1 MVLEGEGKYCE
12 WVAGSASAAAA
23 AECQALLA
31 HASVAILPPPM
42 PVNTAFLKAFAP
54 AMRRQLLEVVGRKLD
69 LLLHRQTADTLATY
83 VPQIVDLREQEA
95 CRPGPSRS
103 G

>member
-1 MVLEGEGKYCE
+1 
-12 WVAGSASAAAA
+12 
-23 AECQALLA
+23 
-31 HASVAILPPPM
+31 M
-42 PVNTAFLKAFAP
+42 PVNTASLKAFAP
-54 AMRRQLLEVVGRKLD
+54 DMRRQLLEVVGRKLD

-83 VPQIVDLREQEA
+83 VPPIVDLREQEA

>member
-1 MVLEGEGKYCE
+1 M
-12 WVAGSASAAAA
+12 
-23 AECQALLA
+23 
-31 HASVAILPPPM
+31 PPLQSSPPI

-54 AMRRQLLEVVGRKLD
+54 AMHRQLLEVVGRKLD

-83 VPQIVDLREQEA
+83 VPQIVELREQEA

-103 G
+103 GYQR

>member
-1 MVLEGEGKYCE
+1 MPPLQ
-12 WVAGSASAAAA
+12 SS
-23 AECQALLA
+23 
-31 HASVAILPPPM
+31 PPM
-42 PVNTAFLKAFAP
+42 PVNTASLKAFAP

-103 G
+103 GEQR